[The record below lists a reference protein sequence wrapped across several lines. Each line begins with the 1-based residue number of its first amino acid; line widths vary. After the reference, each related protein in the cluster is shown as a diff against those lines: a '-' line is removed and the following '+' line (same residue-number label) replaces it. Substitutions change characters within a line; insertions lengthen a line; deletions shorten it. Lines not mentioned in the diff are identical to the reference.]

1 MAVQHLCVQV
11 ISMLLTCFGK
21 SWSQS
26 ARKVHSK
33 SWHSCTVFAQ

>member
-21 SWSQS
+21 S
-26 ARKVHSK
+26 
-33 SWHSCTVFAQ
+33 